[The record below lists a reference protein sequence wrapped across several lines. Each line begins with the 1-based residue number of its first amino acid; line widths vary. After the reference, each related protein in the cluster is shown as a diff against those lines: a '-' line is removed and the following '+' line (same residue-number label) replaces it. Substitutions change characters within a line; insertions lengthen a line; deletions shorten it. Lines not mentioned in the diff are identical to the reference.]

1 MGIHVQTISSQV
13 YTALRDQLIA
23 GHFPP
28 GQPIRQDAVAA
39 EFGVSKIP
47 IREALFRLEREGLI
61 SSEANKGFYVI
72 PLTQEEAIDVYTLRL
87 QMEPQAVAEAALMAS
102 EADKAFA
109 RAAFDE
115 LNRAAQSDRLRVP
128 HANRMFHLSLIR
140 PLKKPVTVQFIERL
154 HIISERNLGEHLE
167 PAGGEDQAHM
177 EHRTMLEYWLNGEA
191 EAVKA
196 LVHQHIQATFSELMS
211 HYK

>member
-13 YTALRDQLIA
+13 YNALRDQLIA
-23 GHFPP
+23 GHYPP
-28 GQPIRQDAVAA
+28 GQPIRQDVVAA

-72 PLTQEEAIDVYTLRL
+72 PLTQEEAVDVYTLRL

-115 LNRAAQSDRLRVP
+115 LNRTAQSDRLRVP

-177 EHRTMLEYWLNGEA
+177 EHRTMLEYWLNGDA
-191 EAVKA
+191 EAVRA